1 MRSNRLRKFANGL
14 PREVNGPP
22 RRSASPSGV
31 PEGLI
36 AGQSPAQDA
45 RQSSL
50 SISYKP
56 IQLVQAITPPCSS
69 CNELH
74 HSACIREIS
83 LYTLGIGPQTPD
95 GARAA
100 ILATI
105 LATILLQEA
114 FLH

>member
-50 SISYKP
+50 SISFEP
-56 IQLVQAITPPCSS
+56 IQLVQAITLPCSS
-69 CNELH
+69 YNELH
-74 HSACIREIS
+74 HSACIRGNS
-83 LYTLGIGPQTPD
+83 VYTIGTQLHTLD
-95 GARAA
+95 RARGDFGDDSAPKESFA
-100 ILATI
+100 LNR
-105 LATILLQEA
+105 
-114 FLH
+114 